1 MNDLSHFIIKHPNDH
16 LRVHTIPVS
25 IEVEPIR
32 IACGTIGE
40 QMLAI
45 MKSAGGIGLAATQI
59 GETRSIIVLNTIQFP
74 DTILLNPELVFPETE
89 QTFEY
94 EECLSIPDYT
104 VKVPRYKKVILNARN
119 IDGKRIFTTV
129 EGVSAIVLQHEVDHL
144 HGKLILDYET

>member
-1 MNDLSHFIIKHPNDH
+1 MKDLSHFIVKHPDDH

-25 IEVEPIR
+25 IGMESIR
-32 IACGTIGE
+32 SACAIIGE
-40 QMLAI
+40 QMLEI

-59 GETRSIIVLNTIQFP
+59 KENRSIIVLNTIQFP
-74 DTILLNPELVFPETE
+74 DTILFNPELIFPETE

-104 VKVPRYKKVILNARN
+104 VRVPRYKKVILNARDV
-119 IDGKRIFTTV
+119 DGKRIFTTV
-129 EGVSAIVLQHEVDHL
+129 EGVSAVVLQHEVDHL

>member
-45 MKSAGGIGLAATQI
+45 MKSAGGIGLAANQI

-104 VKVPRYKKVILNARN
+104 VKVPRYEKVILNARN